1 MIMKNIKYF
10 ISIITVAFLFI
21 GVSFA
26 QDLISVKELAGKL
39 SDKNVVIVS
48 AQKADKYASVHI
60 KGSINL
66 PPADL
71 VDNEPIKYMN
81 KSAAEIAK
89 ILGGK
94 GISESNEIVLF
105 DNGTSKYSGRL
116 YWVLKYMGAKN
127 VKILNGELDAWKT
140 GRKPITKTPST
151 LPATT
156 FTPDIQ
162 GQYLANMD
170 EVMKATGGGS
180 YVIIDCRTAEEFAGT
195 DEEPKLRRGH
205 IPGAVNV
212 NYEDILDAKGM
223 LKSKE
228 ELTKIYAAQ
237 GVTADKT
244 IIVYCATS
252 VRAGI
257 EFMAL
262 SSILEFPN
270 VKLYD
275 GAYTEWQTTASNKVI
290 M

>member
-1 MIMKNIKYF
+1 MKSIKYF

-48 AQKADKYASVHI
+48 AQKADKYAAVHI

-66 PPADL
+66 PPSEL

-81 KSAAEIAK
+81 KSTAEIAK
-89 ILGGK
+89 ILGSK
-94 GISESNEIVLF
+94 GISASNEIVLY
-105 DNGTSKYSGRL
+105 DNGTSKYSGRM
-116 YWVLKYMGAKN
+116 YWVLKYMGAKD
-127 VKILNGELDAWKT
+127 VKILNGEIDAWKT
-140 GRKPITKTPST
+140 GRKPITKSASS

-156 FTPDIQ
+156 FTADVQ
-162 GQYLANMD
+162 GQYLAKMA
-170 EVMKATGGGS
+170 EVMKATNGGS
-180 YVIIDCRTAEEFAGT
+180 YVIIDCRTTDEFAGT
-195 DEEPKLRRGH
+195 DEEPTLRRGH
-205 IPGAVNV
+205 IPGAINID
-212 NYEDILDAKGM
+212 YKDLLDAKGM
-223 LKSKE
+223 LKSKD
-228 ELTKIYAAQ
+228 ELEKIYAAQ

-262 SSILEFPN
+262 SSILEFPY

-275 GAYTEWQTTASNKVI
+275 GAYTEWQTNASNKVI

>member
-1 MIMKNIKYF
+1 MKNLRKF
-10 ISIITVAFLFI
+10 ISLVTVLFLFV
-21 GVSFA
+21 GTALA

-48 AQKADKYASVHI
+48 AQKADKYAAVHI

-71 VDNEPIKYMN
+71 VDNDPVTYVN
-81 KSAAEIAK
+81 KSTAEIAK
-89 ILGGK
+89 ILGSK
-94 GISESNEIVLF
+94 GISESNEIVLY
-105 DNGTSKYSGRL
+105 DNGTSKYSGRM

-127 VKILNGELDAWKT
+127 VKILNGELEAWKA
-140 GRKPITKTPST
+140 GRKPITKTAST

-156 FTPDIQ
+156 FTANVQP
-162 GQYLANMD
+162 QYLAKMD
-170 EVMKATGGGS
+170 EVMKATAGGS
-180 YVIIDCRTAEEFAGT
+180 YVIVDSRSPEEYAGT
-195 DEEPKLRRGH
+195 DESDIRKGH
-205 IPGAVNV
+205 IPGAVNIE
-212 NYEDILDAKGM
+212 YKELLDAKGK

-228 ELTKIYAAQ
+228 ELAKIYSAK

-244 IIVYCATS
+244 VIVYCKTS

-262 SSILEFPN
+262 SSVLGYPN

-275 GAYTEWQTTASNKVI
+275 GAFTEWEATASNKVEK
-290 M
+290 

>member
-1 MIMKNIKYF
+1 MKNIKYF

-48 AQKADKYASVHI
+48 AQKADKYAAVHI

-66 PPADL
+66 PPSEL
-71 VDNEPIKYMN
+71 VDNEPIKYVN
-81 KSAAEIAK
+81 KSATEIAK
-89 ILGGK
+89 ILGSK
-94 GISESNEIVLF
+94 GISASNEIVLY
-105 DNGTSKYSGRL
+105 DNGTSKYSGRM
-116 YWVLKYMGAKN
+116 YWVLKYMGAKD
-127 VKILNGELDAWKT
+127 VKILDGEMEAWKV
-140 GRKPITKTPST
+140 GRKPITKTAST

-156 FTPDIQ
+156 FTADVQ
-162 GQYLANMD
+162 GQYLAKMD
-170 EVMKATGGGS
+170 EVTKATNGGS
-180 YVIIDCRTAEEFAGT
+180 YIIIDARSPEEFAGT
-195 DEEPKLRRGH
+195 DEEPTLRRGH
-205 IPGAVNV
+205 IPGAINID
-212 NYEDILDAKGM
+212 YKLMLDSKGK

-228 ELTKIYAAQ
+228 ELTKIFAAQ

-262 SSILEFPN
+262 SSILAFPN

-275 GAYTEWQTTASNKVI
+275 GAYTEWQTNASNKVI

>member
-1 MIMKNIKYF
+1 MKNIKYF

-39 SDKNVVIVS
+39 KDPNVVVVS
-48 AQKADKYASVHI
+48 AQKADKYAAVHI

-66 PPADL
+66 PPSEL

-81 KSAAEIAK
+81 KSTAEIAK

-94 GISESNEIVLF
+94 GISASNEIVLY
-105 DNGTSKYSGRL
+105 DNGSSKYSGRM
-116 YWVLKYMGAKN
+116 YWVLKYMGAKD
-127 VKILNGELDAWKT
+127 VKILNGEMEAWKT
-140 GRKPITKTPST
+140 GRKPITKSPSK
-151 LPATT
+151 LAAVT
-156 FTPDIQ
+156 FTADVQ

-170 EVMKATGGGS
+170 EVMKATGGGN
-180 YVIIDCRTAEEFAGT
+180 YIIIDVRAADEYAGT
-195 DEEPKLRRGH
+195 DEETTLRRGH
-205 IPGAVNV
+205 IPGSINID
-212 NYEDILDAKGM
+212 YKELLDAKGK

-228 ELTKIYAAQ
+228 DLAAIYTAK

-244 IIVYCATS
+244 VILYCATS

-262 SSILEFPN
+262 TSILEYPN
-270 VKLYD
+270 VKIYD
-275 GAYTEWQTTASNKVI
+275 GGFTEWQTTASNKVI

>member
-1 MIMKNIKYF
+1 MKSIKYF

-48 AQKADKYASVHI
+48 AQKADKYAAVHI

-94 GISESNEIVLF
+94 GISESNEIVLY
-105 DNGTSKYSGRL
+105 DNGTSKYSGRM

-140 GRKPITKTPST
+140 GRKPITKTPT
-151 LPATT
+151 KLAAVT
-156 FTPDIQ
+156 FTADVQ
-162 GQYLANMD
+162 GQYLAKMD
-170 EVMKATGGGS
+170 EVVKSTAGGS
-180 YVIIDCRTAEEFAGT
+180 YVLIDARSAEEFAGT
-195 DEEPKLRRGH
+195 DEETELRRGH
-205 IPGAVNV
+205 IPGAINID
-212 NYEDILDAKGM
+212 YKEMLDAKGM

-228 ELTKIYAAQ
+228 ELTKIFAAK